1 MGTDSVIFYS
11 VAVLG
16 GIGLLCSLLLL
27 TASKFFS
34 VKLDPRVGDLIKML
48 PGANCG
54 ACGFAGCAQYAKEL
68 VGGSAQM
75 SACRVVDE
83 KSSTAIAG
91 LLGVE
96 NQTAQKIVAV
106 LRCGGEDG
114 VARKAAEYAGLQS
127 CRAAALSFGGDK
139 DCSFGCLGFGDCME
153 VCAFQAIRKGDR
165 GLVVIDPEKCVGC
178 GKCLEECPKG
188 MLVLIPDSS
197 QVYVACLS
205 EEKGKKVMQACK
217 KGCIACKKCEKT
229 CPAEAIRVEEN
240 LARIDVEKC
249 TNCGL
254 CVEAC
259 PTGSIVR
266 RSTGVA

>member
-1 MGTDSVIFYS
+1 MGMDSVILYS
-11 VAVLG
+11 VLIMG
-16 GIGLLCSLLLL
+16 GIGLLCGSLLLV
-27 TASKFFS
+27 ASKFFS
-34 VKLDPRVGDLIKML
+34 VTLDPRVGDLIQML

-54 ACGFAGCAQYAKEL
+54 ACGFAGCAQYAKDL
-68 VGGSAQM
+68 VGGNAKANQ
-75 SACRVVDE
+75 CRVVDD
-83 KSSTAIAG
+83 KTLANITS

-96 NQTAQKIVAV
+96 DQKADRRVAV
-106 LRCGGEDG
+106 LRCQGEDG
-114 VARKAAEYAGLQS
+114 VARKSAEYAGLKS

-139 DCSFGCLGFGDCME
+139 DCSYGCLGFGDCVE
-153 VCAFQAIRKGDR
+153 VCAFQAIRRGDR
-165 GLVVIDPEKCVGC
+165 GLVVVDPQKCVGC

-188 MLVLIPDSS
+188 MLLLILSS
-197 QVYVACLS
+197 SEVYVACLS
-205 EEKGKKVMQACK
+205 KEKGKKVVQACK

-229 CPAEAIRVEEN
+229 CPVDAIRVEEN

-266 RSTGVA
+266 RGAANA